1 MRERADRLG
10 GGALAPD
17 RTFEHK
23 VGDPADHGSLVAKRP
38 SSVNPGANDLTFTV
52 ADEQRDVASRLA
64 AYQALENDPSARKMA
79 LDDVLAQAQK
89 TSREFLSAEE
99 DYILAAIRL
108 LIEQHRFDIRL
119 FHSTSATFIEDK
131 TDGNRELTLNLVN
144 ELSARKQLP
153 FGGEVAARWIWN
165 ASENLRAAASGG
177 YTQSSR
183 LAFDANVPLLRGF
196 GDVAQESLI
205 QAERDLIYAA
215 RTFEDFRRSFLVSV
229 ARDYF
234 ALLQQQDGIASQQ
247 RQLESFLQLEERQR
261 SWYEAGR
268 VPEFE
273 VNLATNNVLNA
284 RASLANQTEFYI
296 LALDRFKVRMGIP
309 VREPV
314 VIEPGQLNIPEPD
327 TTLDRAT
334 DLALEYR
341 LDLQNRR
348 DQLDD
353 SKRSVVNAKNNL
365 LPDLNLTGSVTLP
378 TKDSAR
384 EGGAV
389 YEADDIDYS
398 AGIRFDLPLDRQTE
412 RLQLRAATIALSRS
426 QREYERFRDELILDV
441 RGKTREIERARLN
454 LRLAEE
460 RVKINLRR
468 KEEQDLKADEIDAQ
482 QRVDTANDIRDA
494 ERARDQAKA
503 DLRNAVLDYLL
514 ATGQLRVQRSGQFE
528 PLPGMPRQL
537 PNDPA
542 LAPADPPKDVVVPTT
557 VPPPPATP
565 DGQPADAPR
574 DNLPGLNP

>member
-10 GGALAPD
+10 GGALAPE

-23 VGDPADHGSLVAKRP
+23 VGDPADRGSLVAKRP

-52 ADEQRDVASRLA
+52 ADEQRDVAARLA

-79 LDDVLAQAQK
+79 LDDVLSQAQK
-89 TSREFLSAEE
+89 TSREFLNAEE

-108 LIEQHRFDIRL
+108 LIEQHRFDVRL
-119 FHSTSATFIEDK
+119 FHSTSATFNEDK

-165 ASENLRAAASGG
+165 ASENLRSAASGG

-183 LAFDANVPLLRGF
+183 LVFDGNIPLLRGF
-196 GDVAQESLI
+196 GDVAQEGLI

-247 RQLESFLQLEERQR
+247 RQLESFRQLEERQR

-284 RASLANQTEFYI
+284 RASLANQTESYI

-309 VREPV
+309 VREAV

-327 TTLDRAT
+327 TTLDRST

-353 SKRSVVNAKNNL
+353 SKRSVLNAKNNL

-378 TKDSAR
+378 TKESAR

-389 YEADDIDYS
+389 YETDDVDYS
-398 AGIRFDLPLDRQTE
+398 VGVRFDLPLDRQTE

-426 QREYERFRDELILDV
+426 QRDYERFRDELILDV

-514 ATGQLRVQRSGQFE
+514 ATGQLRVQRGGQFE

-542 LAPADPPKDVVVPTT
+542 LAPVEAPKDVVVPTT

-574 DNLPGLNP
+574 DNPPGLNP